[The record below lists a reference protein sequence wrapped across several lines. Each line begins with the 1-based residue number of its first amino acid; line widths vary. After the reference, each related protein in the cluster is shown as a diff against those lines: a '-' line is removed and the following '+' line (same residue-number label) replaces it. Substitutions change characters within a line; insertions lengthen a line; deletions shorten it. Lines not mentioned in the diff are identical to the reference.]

1 MALSF
6 QYDFNFQTDKTNK
19 FITVIFGFLIYCMT
33 ITFMSGI
40 FTYNLT
46 ENWDKSLNGQ
56 LTVEFPAHSE
66 GTNSTLTEKQLE
78 EITNL
83 LQGTNGVLKVRKL
96 KDSDILKILEPW
108 LDSTAIPDDFPFPIL
123 FDVELDRKANVDLL
137 DLTSKLTKIS
147 QGVRIHNHANWY
159 VSIAKISKGLFGF
172 SVLLSALILLTV
184 CATIIFIINKT
195 LGNHRDVVKILQL
208 IGARDKYIASQFKR
222 YYFSVSLNGTLIS
235 LGLSV
240 LTIFGITY
248 LIGAGWITWDN
259 IRYLGISLIVPII
272 VIMVVMITS
281 HNTVLYFLR
290 NEDWLD

>member
-1 MALSF
+1 MALAF
-6 QYDFNFQTDKTNK
+6 QYDFNFKTDKTNK
-19 FITVIFGFLIYCMT
+19 FLAVVFGFLIYCMS

-78 EITNL
+78 EITRL

-96 KDSDILKILEPW
+96 KDADILKILEPW
-108 LDSTAIPDDFPFPIL
+108 LNSTAIPDDFPFPVL
-123 FDVELDRKANVDLL
+123 FDVEVDRNIDVDLL

-159 VSIAKISKGLFGF
+159 ASIAKISKGLFGF

-184 CATIIFIINKT
+184 CSTIIFIIKKT
-195 LGNHRDVVKILQL
+195 LNNHRDVVKILQL

-222 YYFSVSLNGTLIS
+222 YYFSVGMKGTWIS
-235 LGLSV
+235 LALCI

-248 LIGAGWITWDN
+248 LVGANWINWNN
-259 IRYLGISLIVPII
+259 IQYLGISFTVPII
-272 VIMVVMITS
+272 VIAIVMITS
-281 HNTVLYFLR
+281 QSTVLYFLR